1 MYKYLNKQPEM
12 GMQIIYPMKIYIKTF
27 NQKLTIKTIENVKD
41 VKNFRK
47 EKKLLKI
54 PKLKSNMM
62 QALKKISGLWK

>member
-1 MYKYLNKQPEM
+1 M
-12 GMQIIYPMKIYIKTF
+12 GMQIIYLMKIYIKTF

-62 QALKKISGLWK
+62 QALK